1 MSYMG
6 RIEGSLT
13 VGDGGPRKVL
23 VYDIEEKPPLESTL
37 ALRILEALREKP
49 RYPRALARI
58 LGLEEQTV
66 YYHIRRLEG
75 LGLVERAGSRS
86 VRGATA
92 TLYSTSYDGYAQLFA
107 REAGAVEPRGAGP
120 GEALAMFFREFIA
133 GGVIDAQIVVGSPE
147 PHGPYRAAA
156 RDGHY
161 AVQLALTLGSL
172 ARPPDSFIVKL
183 DVDVRAE
190 GTYGDNTLVIGGPG
204 TNLLAAELNPSLP
217 VRFDER
223 NYWMGL
229 LDDEGRVFNDPSDA
243 VVAKMVNPFSPGHY
257 IVLAAG
263 VRHVGTKAAVL
274 ALSVFH
280 ESVLRRYRGLVPF
293 AVVVRGYDQDGDGKV
308 DSVEPLRY
316 YEGFPGREKS

>member
-1 MSYMG
+1 M

-13 VGDGGPRKVL
+13 VGGDGPRRVL
-23 VYDIEEKPPLESTL
+23 VYDAGEKPPLESVV

-66 YYHIRRLEG
+66 YYHIRRLER
-75 LGLVERAGSRS
+75 LGLVERAGSRNI
-86 VRGATA
+86 RGATA
-92 TLYSTSYDGYAQLFA
+92 TLYSTSYDGYAQVFA
-107 REAGAVEPRGAGP
+107 RGAGAAEARGEGP
-120 GEALAMFFREFIA
+120 GEALAYFFREFIVD
-133 GGVIDAQIVVGSPE
+133 GVIDAQIVVGSPE

-161 AVQLALTLGSL
+161 AVQLALALGSI
-172 ARPPDSFIVKL
+172 ARPPGSFIVKL

-190 GTYGDNTLVIGGPG
+190 GTYDANTLVIGGPG
-204 TNLLAAELNPSLP
+204 TNLLTAELNPSLP
-217 VRFDER
+217 VRFNEG

-229 LDDEGRVFNDPSDA
+229 LDDEGRTFNNPSDA
-243 VVAKMVNPFSPGHY
+243 VVAKIENPHSRGRY
-257 IVLAAG
+257 VVLAAG

-280 ESVLRRYRGLVPF
+280 EGVLRRYRGSVPF

-316 YEGFPGREKS
+316 YEGL